1 MTIQVSLTN
10 ARHIAAATKLYEAT
24 IPVQSDPTADPLP
37 APYAS
42 VDEYVQAALNLVAD
56 SWVETTKVDVISV
69 GDFVLRFT
77 GAEYTAITSSTDPN
91 VIGIL
96 AILRARDNVRLGSP
110 DAISGIGYLVSAGY
124 LTAERGAAV
133 LAY

>member
-1 MTIQVSLTN
+1 MITVTLTN
-10 ARHIAAATKLYEAT
+10 PRHIAAATKLYEAT
-24 IPVQSDPTADPLP
+24 IPVQPDPPADPLP
-37 APYAS
+37 VPYAS
-42 VDEYVQAALNLVAD
+42 VDEYVQAALNRVAD

-77 GAEYTAITSSTDPN
+77 GSEYTAITNSTDPN

-110 DAISGIGYLVSAGY
+110 DAINGIGYLVSAGY